1 MKGIAVV
8 LKSPLAEVFGLS
20 GVSYFKSYDSNEE
33 FRIIIEKISAMKN
46 IGLVIVSHD
55 LQDETSKKLDDKVVI
70 GV

>member
-20 GVSYFKSYDSNEE
+20 GVSYFKSYENGDDFETILLQIQELSD
-33 FRIIIEKISAMKN
+33 
-46 IGLVIVSHD
+46 IGLVIVSAD
-55 LQDETSKKLDDKVVI
+55 MEEKSSKILKNKIVV